1 MVGLRYKMGQDVISG
16 QVTVSGSS
24 ERLVTIRAEA
34 LPGYALIGEG
44 SWSKLYGAGKLQL
57 LSADDFRGA
66 AGDSLIPLDAPVAHG
81 MRYGREMP
89 IVGARRLRWCCGA
102 SYKAVPKL
110 AGNNELRS
118 SPGEL
123 YAAELEPMTEDTEV
137 EIDVKEWPTS
147 HWAGFSIN
155 MAVGARGGG
164 KEIQFLTSGGRLH
177 IRPLQ
182 GTVFNMDPSLLG
194 KWKIRRKARIL
205 NVTSPTGMTFTYD
218 GTNDADAWGDKIRI
232 IIASSPGGVLRLGD
246 IRVSGVI

>member
-1 MVGLRYKMGQDVISG
+1 MGQDVISG
-16 QVTVSGSS
+16 QVTVPGSG

-66 AGDSLIPLDAPVAHG
+66 AGESMIPLDAPVSHG
-81 MRYGREMP
+81 RRYGREMP

-102 SYKAVPKL
+102 SFKAEPKL

-118 SPGEL
+118 SPSEL

-147 HWAGFSIN
+147 HATGFAIN
-155 MAVGARGGG
+155 MAVGSRGGG
-164 KEIQFLTSGGRLH
+164 KQILFFVSGGRLH

-194 KWKIRRKARIL
+194 KWKIRRKGRVV
-205 NVTSPTGMTFTYD
+205 NVTSPAGGTFTYD
-218 GTNDADAWGDKIRI
+218 GTNDTDEWGDKIGMI
-232 IIASSPGGVLRLGD
+232 IFSSPGGVLRLGG